1 MGSGPDALLGFRLQS
16 SFMMPGTD
24 IVISGIG
31 WYLLCSEGGT
41 EWLPILSLSMPFC
54 KTWVASW
61 FSDRGAF
68 FLRKPFEIAD
78 WQYQLCPYSNIYIYI
93 LTLNRHFYTSAS
105 VDVKPVSNCFRVV
118 VCLNSF
124 LEKISWLVQRCVF
137 YSWRSIC
144 CLNLIFY

>member
-1 MGSGPDALLGFRLQS
+1 MGLMESGPDALLGFRLQS

-61 FSDRGAF
+61 FSVGGGGLF
-68 FLRKPFEIAD
+68 FRKPFEIAD
-78 WQYQLCPYSNIYIYI
+78 SQYQLCPYFELPNFQN
-93 LTLNRHFYTSAS
+93 LAS
-105 VDVKPVSNCFRVV
+105 VGVQ
-118 VCLNSF
+118 CLLSLVLSF
-124 LEKISWLVQRCVF
+124 LSGRTV
-137 YSWRSIC
+137 S
-144 CLNLIFY
+144 

>member
-1 MGSGPDALLGFRLQS
+1 MGLMESGPDALLGFKLQS

-54 KTWVASW
+54 KAWVASW
-61 FSDRGAF
+61 FSDRGL

-78 WQYQLCPYSNIYIYI
+78 SQYQLCPYFELPNFQN
-93 LTLNRHFYTSAS
+93 LAS
-105 VDVKPVSNCFRVV
+105 VGVQCLLSLVLNFLSGRTVS
-118 VCLNSF
+118 
-124 LEKISWLVQRCVF
+124 
-137 YSWRSIC
+137 
-144 CLNLIFY
+144 